1 MALFNSSC
9 DHIAFT
15 RYAGKIKT
23 GGKKKP
29 KKTGLFVYRDTFSH
43 GGLSASSF
51 RDQARHHSLLRPA
64 MRLRPGSVFLLT
76 AYKQRLWSSSPGIL
90 AALQV
95 QHPSPGPFIC
105 PAPTSTA
112 SPASLSPSFQGNS
125 STLRPARTILYLGLQ
140 HGWFPFIPKKLYL
153 KIYAL
158 QQGII

>member
-9 DHIAFT
+9 DHITFT

-23 GGKKKP
+23 GGKKNQ
-29 KKTGLFVYRDTFSH
+29 KKKRPLCLPRYIFTWR
-43 GGLSASSF
+43 LSASSF

-125 STLRPARTILYLGLQ
+125 STLRPARTILYLRLQ